1 MSKLFGTLNIK
12 DDGYLYIG
20 NHNLH
25 SLAKKYGTPLV
36 VYDLDGIK
44 EKIESYKSSFK
55 WNNISVEI
63 IYASKAFLNSSFV
76 QFIKQAGLSL
86 DVVSGGEIYIAI
98 KNGFPPERLHFHGN
112 NKTKEEII
120 YALES
125 GVKNFIID
133 HADEYHLIKD
143 LLKNSNRSIDV
154 FIRLNTGIEAHT
166 HKFIMTSHVESK
178 FGISI
183 HSKELQ
189 KILSDISSRDNMR
202 LMGFHAHIGSQIYDV
217 RPYLKT
223 LKVLFKFTKEM
234 NEKHQLNISTLN
246 LGGGFGI
253 YYSKTD
259 DFIDIKSSAK
269 LLEKTLTEIDP
280 EGIIK
285 KILIEPGRSLVGN
298 FAATL
303 YSVGSIKKTTGDKT
317 YVFVDGGMT
326 DNPRY
331 VLYGAHYEVL
341 VANRCYSPFKRTYSV
356 AGKICE
362 SGDVIVE
369 DALLSYVEKGDVLAV
384 LSTGAYNYSMASN
397 YNKALKPAVL
407 FISGKKHY
415 LTTRRETYEDL
426 LKLDV

>member
-1 MSKLFGTLNIK
+1 LFGTFNIK
-12 DDGYLYIG
+12 DDGHLYVG

-25 SLAKKYGTPLV
+25 SLAREHGTPLI
-36 VYDLDGIK
+36 VYDIDGIR
-44 EKIESYKSSFK
+44 EKIETYKSAFK
-55 WNNISVEI
+55 WRNVSVEI

-76 QFIKQAGLSL
+76 QFIKQEGLSL

-98 KNGFPPERLHFHGN
+98 KNGFPPEQLHFHGN

-133 HADEYHLIKD
+133 HADEYHLIID
-143 LLKNSNRSIDV
+143 LLKKSNRLIDLFV
-154 FIRLNTGIEAHT
+154 RLNTGIEAHT
-166 HKFIMTSHVESK
+166 HEFIMTSHVESK

-189 KILSDISSRDNMR
+189 RILQDVSLRDNIR
-202 LMGFHAHIGSQIYDV
+202 ILGFHAHIGSQIYDV

-223 LKVLFKFTKEM
+223 LKVLFAFTKKM
-234 NEKHQLNISTLN
+234 NEKHNLIMSEINI
-246 LGGGFGI
+246 GGGFGI
-253 YYSKTD
+253 YYSKED

-269 LLEKTLTEIDP
+269 LLEKTLEKIDHDR
-280 EGIIK
+280 IIK

-298 FAATL
+298 YAVTL
-303 YSVGSIKKTTGDKT
+303 YSVGSVKKTMGDKT

-331 VLYGAHYEVL
+331 ALYGAHYEVL
-341 VANRCYSPFKRTYSV
+341 VANRCYSPFKRHYSV

-362 SGDVIVE
+362 SGDVIIE
-369 DALLSYVEKGDVLAV
+369 DALLSYVEKGDILAV

-397 YNKALKPAVL
+397 YNKALKPAV
-407 FISGKKHY
+407 FFVNGEEEY